1 MYQYEVYRDK
11 VVGEGT
17 YGTVRKASCKI
28 RNCLVAIKQLKV
40 FKDASDPSRR
50 RLVDGTTQVYENDE
64 RYLLTILG
72 SLKNQDYPGFHHCAK
87 LLDAYFDDSTQTVC
101 LVFPYMPLTL
111 SAYLEDVLKSES
123 KMSATTRSRS
133 KERHVQLHSFA
144 LQLVSGLT
152 YCHSLRIVH
161 RDLKPANILIDAN
174 GQLQIAD
181 FGIARVLHSNVAKHE
196 HCRRS
201 TLTYP
206 SSSRY
211 GDHERPELLTMEV
224 VTLWYRAPEIIMG
237 RLYNGGPDYSY
248 SSDMWSVGCIIGE
261 LFLASLPM
269 NERQQLLVD
278 TNDKP
283 KQSKRHGFVL
293 FQGEHDSQYVPATFE
308 LGQLLS
314 MFRMLGTPT
323 IYNWPDIHLRQG
335 YVYIRPYLSSRSRM
349 PSRIELYERHAS
361 SPMTRQLYQVLSAT
375 LLYDSKARLSALG
388 AQRLLTCKYP

>member
-1 MYQYEVYRDK
+1 MSAHQYEVYHDK

-17 YGTVRKASCKI
+17 FGTVRKASCKV
-28 RNCLVAIKQLKV
+28 RNCLVAIKHLKV
-40 FKDASDPSRR
+40 FEDNSKLSRR
-50 RLVDGTTQVYENDE
+50 RPIDGATQVYENNE

-72 SLKNQDYPGFHHCAK
+72 SHKHQDYLGYNQCAK
-87 LLDAYFDDSTQTVC
+87 LLDAFFDDSMQTVC

-111 SAYLEDVLKSES
+111 SAYLKDVLKREKS
-123 KMSATTRSRS
+123 MNAITRSRS
-133 KERHVQLHSFA
+133 RERHAELHSFA

-181 FGIARVLHSNVAKHE
+181 FGIARVLHSDVTQHE
-196 HCRRS
+196 HTQLTRPSIYGHPVRS
-201 TLTYP
+201 
-206 SSSRY
+206 
-211 GDHERPELLTMEV
+211 ELLTMEV

-261 LFLASLPM
+261 LFLAGLPS
-269 NERQQLLVD
+269 NERQQLLID
-278 TNDKP
+278 TNDRP
-283 KQSKRHGFVL
+283 KQSKRYDFVL
-293 FQGEHDSQYVPATFE
+293 FQGEAHSPYVPEAFE

-314 MFRMLGTPT
+314 MFRTLGTPT

-335 YVYIRPYLSSRSRM
+335 YVYIRPYLSSHARI

-361 SPMTRQLYQVLSAT
+361 SPMTRQLYQVMSGT
-375 LLYDSKARLSALG
+375 LLYNSKARLSAFG
-388 AQRLLTCKYP
+388 AQRLLSCVYP